1 LQERPTTSDIG
12 SSLERNEIVYGQENV
27 VNEELGFFSNSKYR
41 IDTCMDK
48 SRPSL
53 TISIEPINKSF
64 LDAKKRGVE
73 LRYLTEITEQNISS
87 CKKLMEIVDELRHL
101 DGLKGN
107 FMVNEKEYLAPSSP
121 FENTKPASRLFYSN
135 IKDIVEQHVY
145 LFQVLWDKAI
155 SARKR
160 IKEIEDGVTTKYET
174 RVVENPYEISKHL
187 KYVIENAPERSVC
200 SSIGGLQQIYQDFF
214 DLYKKKLA
222 RSCKGTEEAGREKK
236 DVIRLITTITD
247 KDSIDLVKKFL
258 EAGAKVRH
266 VKNLPLMDFAVDNQY
281 FHATIRKDT
290 GRLSRTHLISNEPA
304 YVEHFKSIF
313 EEFWKD
319 GIDATE
325 RIKDIYAGA
334 NLADIE
340 VIPKASRARELYFQ
354 ILKDATE
361 EVLLLFPTVNA
372 FTRQE
377 KIVVRSLLLSN
388 TELRTKAAAAS
399 TIEKNVKVRILT
411 PFNQLIEQKMQQ
423 FKNSSH
429 INIEIR
435 YIEPLMLTTQATIL
449 VADRKNTLV
458 MEIKDDSKTTFDE
471 AIGLSTYSN
480 SKAGVLS
487 YVFIFENLWKQIE
500 LYEDIKKSHEELMI
514 LDKMQQEFINVAA
527 HELRTPIQP
536 ILSIT
541 QILRS
546 RINDSQQQESLDIV
560 IRNAKRLNR
569 LSDEILDVTKLE
581 SQTLELKKEPF
592 NLNDVILNAMDD
604 IVLSKEL
611 GSKNNS
617 PLRRLRLSYEPSD
630 ILLQADKSRIAEVI
644 SNLLS
649 NAIKFTPAGTITIS
663 VEKENTNKNN
673 KDWVIVSVKDTGQGI
688 DASIFPRLFTK
699 FASKS
704 FHGTGLGLFISKG
717 IVEAHGGKIWAKN
730 NVDGLGA
737 TFSFSLPAL

>member
-1 LQERPTTSDIG
+1 
-12 SSLERNEIVYGQENV
+12 
-27 VNEELGFFSNSKYR
+27 
-41 IDTCMDK
+41 
-48 SRPSL
+48 
-53 TISIEPINKSF
+53 
-64 LDAKKRGVE
+64 
-73 LRYLTEITEQNISS
+73 
-87 CKKLMEIVDELRHL
+87 
-101 DGLKGN
+101 
-107 FMVNEKEYLAPSSP
+107 
-121 FENTKPASRLFYSN
+121 
-135 IKDIVEQHVY
+135 
-145 LFQVLWDKAI
+145 VLWDKAI
-155 SARKR
+155 SAHKR
-160 IKEIEDGVTTKYET
+160 IKEIEEGVSTRYET
-174 RVVENPYEISKHL
+174 RVLENPYEISKHL
-187 KYVIENAPERSVC
+187 KYVIENAPERAVC

-214 DLYKKKLA
+214 DLYKRKLA
-222 RSCKGTEEAGREKK
+222 RSCKGPEVGKGEKQDVQK

-247 KDSIDLVKKFL
+247 KDSIDLVRIFL

-266 VKNLPLMDFAVDNQY
+266 LKNLPLMDFAVDSQY
-281 FHATIRKDT
+281 FHATIRKDS
-290 GRLSRTHLISNEPA
+290 GRLSRTLLISNEPA
-304 YVEHFKSIF
+304 YVEHFKTIF
-313 EEFWKD
+313 EELWKD
-319 GIDATE
+319 GIDANE

-354 ILKDATE
+354 ILKAATE
-361 EVLLLFPTVNA
+361 EVLLLFPTFNA
-372 FTRQE
+372 FIRQE

-388 TELRTKAAAAS
+388 TELRTKTAAS
-399 TIEKNVKVRILT
+399 TIEKNVKVRILI
-411 PFNQLIEQKMQQ
+411 PFNQLIQQKMQNL
-423 FKNSSH
+423 KNSSH
-429 INIEIR
+429 SNIEIR
-435 YIEPLMLTTQATIL
+435 YIEPIMLTTQATIL

-546 RINDSQQQESLDIV
+546 RINDDQQQELLDIV

-581 SQTLELKKEPF
+581 SQRFGLKKEQF
-592 NLNDVILNAMDD
+592 NLNDIILHAIDD
-604 IVLSKEL
+604 IVLGNEIS
-611 GSKNNS
+611 SKN
-617 PLRRLRLSYEPSD
+617 LQLLYEPRD

-649 NAIKFTPAGTITIS
+649 NAIKFTQKGTITIN
-663 VEKENTNKNN
+663 VESKTKKNN
-673 KDWVIVSVKDTGQGI
+673 IKNWVIVSVKDTGQGI
-688 DASIFPRLFTK
+688 DVSMLPRLFTK

-704 FHGTGLGLFISKG
+704 YHGTGLGLFISKG
-717 IVEAHGGKIWAKN
+717 IVEAHLGKIWGKN
-730 NVDGLGA
+730 NVDGIGA
-737 TFSFSLPAL
+737 TFSFSLPTM

>member
-1 LQERPTTSDIG
+1 
-12 SSLERNEIVYGQENV
+12 
-27 VNEELGFFSNSKYR
+27 
-41 IDTCMDK
+41 
-48 SRPSL
+48 
-53 TISIEPINKSF
+53 
-64 LDAKKRGVE
+64 
-73 LRYLTEITEQNISS
+73 
-87 CKKLMEIVDELRHL
+87 
-101 DGLKGN
+101 
-107 FMVNEKEYLAPSSP
+107 
-121 FENTKPASRLFYSN
+121 
-135 IKDIVEQHVY
+135 
-145 LFQVLWDKAI
+145 
-155 SARKR
+155 
-160 IKEIEDGVTTKYET
+160 
-174 RVVENPYEISKHL
+174 
-187 KYVIENAPERSVC
+187 
-200 SSIGGLQQIYQDFF
+200 
-214 DLYKKKLA
+214 
-222 RSCKGTEEAGREKK
+222 
-236 DVIRLITTITD
+236 
-247 KDSIDLVKKFL
+247 
-258 EAGAKVRH
+258 
-266 VKNLPLMDFAVDNQY
+266 
-281 FHATIRKDT
+281 ATIRKEA
-290 GRLSRTHLISNEPA
+290 GRLSQTQLLSNEPV

-313 EEFWKD
+313 EELWKN
-319 GIDATE
+319 GIDAAE
-325 RIKDIYAGA
+325 RIKDINAGA

-340 VIPKASRARELYFQ
+340 VIPKPSRAGELYFQ
-354 ILKDATE
+354 LLKDATE
-361 EVLLLFPTVNA
+361 EVLLLFPTVSA

-377 KIVVRSLLLSN
+377 KIVVESLLLSN
-388 TELRTKAAAAS
+388 AELRTTPVAS
-399 TIEKNVKVRILT
+399 TIEMNVKVRILI
-411 PFNQLIEQKMQQ
+411 PFNQLIEQKLQH

-536 ILSIT
+536 ILGIT

-546 RINDSQQQESLDIV
+546 RINDGQQQELLDTV

-604 IVLSKEL
+604 IVLSKEF

-630 ILLQADKSRIAEVI
+630 ILLQADESRIAEVI

-649 NAIKFTPAGTITIS
+649 NAIKFTPAGTITIN

-673 KDWVIVSVKDTGQGI
+673 KDWVIVSVKDTGRGI

-717 IVEAHGGKIWAKN
+717 IVEAHGGKMWAKN

>member
-1 LQERPTTSDIG
+1 LQERPTTSNIG
-12 SSLERNEIVYGQENV
+12 SSPDRNEIAYGQENV
-27 VNEELGFFSNSKYR
+27 VNQELAFFSNSNHR
-41 IDTCMDK
+41 IDTCMDS

-53 TISIEPINKSF
+53 ALGIEPIRKSF
-64 LDAKKRGVE
+64 LAAKRRGIE
-73 LRYLTEITEQNISS
+73 LRYLTEITEENISS

-107 FMVNEKEYLAPSSP
+107 FMVNEKEYLAPSCP
-121 FENTKPASRLFYSN
+121 VENTQPASRLFYSN
-135 IKDIVEQHVY
+135 LKDIVEQHLY

-155 SARKR
+155 SAHKR
-160 IKEIEDGVTTKYET
+160 IKEIEEGVSTRYET
-174 RVVENPYEISKHL
+174 RVLENPYEISKHL
-187 KYVIENAPERSVC
+187 KYVIENAPERAVC

-214 DLYKKKLA
+214 DLYKRKLA
-222 RSCKGTEEAGREKK
+222 RSCKGTEVGKGEKQDVQK

-247 KDSIDLVKKFL
+247 KDSIDLVRIFL

-266 VKNLPLMDFAVDNQY
+266 LKNLPLMDFAVDNQY
-281 FHATIRKDT
+281 FHATIRKDS
-290 GRLSRTHLISNEPA
+290 GRLSRTLLISNEPA
-304 YVEHFKSIF
+304 YVEHFKTIF
-313 EEFWKD
+313 EELWKD
-319 GIDATE
+319 GIDANE

-354 ILKDATE
+354 ILKAATE
-361 EVLLLFPTVNA
+361 EVLLLFPTFNA
-372 FTRQE
+372 FIRQE

-388 TELRTKAAAAS
+388 TELRTKTAAS
-399 TIEKNVKVRILT
+399 TIEKNVKVRILI
-411 PFNQLIEQKMQQ
+411 PFNQLIQQKMQNL
-423 FKNSSH
+423 KNSSH
-429 INIEIR
+429 SNIEIR
-435 YIEPLMLTTQATIL
+435 YIEPIMLTTQATIL

-546 RINDSQQQESLDIV
+546 RINDDQQQELLDIV

-581 SQTLELKKEPF
+581 SQRFGLKKEQF
-592 NLNDVILNAMDD
+592 NLNDIILHAIDD
-604 IVLSKEL
+604 IVLGNEIS
-611 GSKNNS
+611 SKN
-617 PLRRLRLSYEPSD
+617 LQLLYEPRD

-649 NAIKFTPAGTITIS
+649 NAIKFTQKGTITIN
-663 VEKENTNKNN
+663 VESKTKKNN
-673 KDWVIVSVKDTGQGI
+673 IKNWVIVSVKDTGQGI
-688 DASIFPRLFTK
+688 DVSMLPRLFTK

-704 FHGTGLGLFISKG
+704 YHGTGLGLFISKG
-717 IVEAHGGKIWAKN
+717 IVEAHLGKIWGKN
-730 NVDGLGA
+730 NVDGIGA
-737 TFSFSLPAL
+737 TFSFSLPTM

>member
-1 LQERPTTSDIG
+1 VIL
-12 SSLERNEIVYGQENV
+12 
-27 VNEELGFFSNSKYR
+27 
-41 IDTCMDK
+41 
-48 SRPSL
+48 
-53 TISIEPINKSF
+53 
-64 LDAKKRGVE
+64 
-73 LRYLTEITEQNISS
+73 
-87 CKKLMEIVDELRHL
+87 
-101 DGLKGN
+101 
-107 FMVNEKEYLAPSSP
+107 LA
-121 FENTKPASRLFYSN
+121 
-135 IKDIVEQHVY
+135 Q
-145 LFQVLWDKAI
+145 LFQILWDKGI
-155 SARKR
+155 SVHKR
-160 IKEIEDGVTTKYET
+160 IKEIEKGVTTRYET
-174 RVVENPYEISKHL
+174 RVLENPYDISKHL

-200 SSIGGLQQIYQDFF
+200 SSIGGLQLIYHNFF
-214 DLYKKKLA
+214 YLYKKILD
-222 RSCKGTEEAGREKK
+222 RSCKETEVGREKK
-236 DVIRLITTITD
+236 DVQKDVIRLVTTITD

-266 VKNLPLMDFAVDNQY
+266 VKNLPLMDFAVDNKY
-281 FHATIRKDT
+281 FHATIRKET
-290 GRLSRTHLISNEPA
+290 GRLNQTHLLSNEPA

-313 EEFWKD
+313 EELWKN

-325 RIKDIYAGA
+325 RIKDIDAGA

-340 VIPKASRARELYFQ
+340 VIPKASSARELYFQ
-354 ILKDATE
+354 LLKDATE

-372 FTRQE
+372 FARQE
-377 KIVVRSLLLSN
+377 KMVVGSLLLSN
-388 TELRTKAAAAS
+388 AELRRRTTTLVS
-399 TIEKNVKVRILT
+399 TIEKNVNVRILI
-411 PFNQLIEQKMQQ
+411 PFNQLIEQKMQY

-429 INIEIR
+429 NNIEIR

-458 MEIKDDSKTTFDE
+458 MEIRDDSKTTFDE

-500 LYEDIKKSHEELMI
+500 LYEDIKKSHEQLMI

-536 ILSIT
+536 ILTVT

-546 RINDSQQQESLDIV
+546 RINDGKQQELLDIV

-581 SQTLELKKEPF
+581 TQTLELKKEQF

-604 IVLSKEL
+604 VVLGKEFS
-611 GSKNNS
+611 SKNAS
-617 PLRRLRLSYEPSD
+617 PIPRLRLSYEPRH

-649 NAIKFTPAGTITIS
+649 NAIKFTPEGTITIS
-663 VEKENTNKNN
+663 VEKDETNKNEKN
-673 KDWVIVSVKDTGQGI
+673 WVIVNVKDTGQGI
-688 DASIFPRLFTK
+688 DISMLPRLFTK

-704 FHGTGLGLFISKG
+704 YHGTGLGLFISKG

-730 NVDGLGA
+730 NVDGIGA
-737 TFSFSLPAL
+737 TFSFSLPAM